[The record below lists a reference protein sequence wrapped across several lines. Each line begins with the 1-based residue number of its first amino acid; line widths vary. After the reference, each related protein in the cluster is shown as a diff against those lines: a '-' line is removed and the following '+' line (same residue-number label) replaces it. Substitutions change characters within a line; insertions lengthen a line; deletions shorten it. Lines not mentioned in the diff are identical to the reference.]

1 MGSVRGCCHSKL
13 RTVLLNGAE
22 ALFPWTKDN
31 RKKFEQLELAQ
42 ALFQQKCISETKR
55 SEMCDDEVEVLYLLN
70 MVEPVENFPYNTFG

>member
-13 RTVLLNGAE
+13 RIVELNGAE

-31 RKKFEQLELAQ
+31 WKKFELLELAQ
-42 ALFQQKCISETKR
+42 ASFQQKCISNTKR

-70 MVEPVENFPYNTFG
+70 MVKPVENFLYNTSG